1 MAFII
6 FNYVTPAI
14 KSWGAMPV
22 GLYLRFGNNASDFS
36 RGYKKI
42 ACLLIFLLFVN
53 LFRTVFF
60 SSMWFFK
67 IGEK

>member
-1 MAFII
+1 MDT
-6 FNYVTPAI
+6 NYVTPAI

-60 SSMWFFK
+60 LPCGSSK
-67 IGEK
+67 SVRNEE